1 MDPLP
6 LPALLSQTLVAFII
20 EFDNEAEHRMPHRTT
35 RHGSTDA
42 HAPWLV
48 SMAMWENC
56 MKPLGD
62 EEITIRELVRRAR
75 AVTKFVGMKRWGYIA
90 IRPDPSGSK
99 SSADK
104 LVRATPAGRK
114 AQEIWQPLTD
124 VIEHRW
130 QDRFGKREISNL
142 RESLSAVE
150 SQLEIELP
158 DCLPILGYGLFS
170 KGRRYK
176 PRTANRSPNKPH
188 LSAAL
193 SRILLAFALE
203 FESESDLSL
212 AISANVLR
220 VLSEKR
226 VRLRDLPRL
235 TGVSKE
241 AISMAM
247 GILRKQRLAAIEPD
261 PAGGKFRL
269 VRLTASGARRKTRI
283 ASLCRRS
290 NKAGSP
296 ALAKIKSTTFEV
308 HWRNWSATGL
318 PIPRHFSV
326 VLSPIPV
333 AGAPRSQSP
342 KPCPTILWFCI
353 AADFPMAVER
363 LPAIP

>member
-1 MDPLP
+1 MDPRP

-35 RHGSTDA
+35 RQGSTDA

-75 AVTKFVGMKRWGYIA
+75 AVTKFVGMKRWGYIS

-176 PRTANRSPNKPH
+176 PRTASHAPRDLH

-220 VLSEKR
+220 VLNEKG
-226 VRLRDLPRL
+226 VRLSEIPRV

-247 GILRKQRLAAIEPD
+247 GILRKQLLAAIEPD
-261 PAGGKFRL
+261 PAGGKFKL
-269 VRLTASGARRKTRI
+269 VRLTPSGRKAQNAYRKLVQEIEHRWQTRFGEDKIHNLRSSLEKLVGDGSADCSPLFGGLEPYPGSWRASI
-283 ASLCRRS
+283 AKPQALPHYPMVLHRGGFPD
-290 NKAGSP
+290 GS
-296 ALAKIKSTTFEV
+296 
-308 HWRNWSATGL
+308 
-318 PIPRHFSV
+318 
-326 VLSPIPV
+326 
-333 AGAPRSQSP
+333 
-342 KPCPTILWFCI
+342 
-353 AADFPMAVER
+353 
-363 LPAIP
+363 

>member
-1 MDPLP
+1 
-6 LPALLSQTLVAFII
+6 
-20 EFDNEAEHRMPHRTT
+20 
-35 RHGSTDA
+35 
-42 HAPWLV
+42 
-48 SMAMWENC
+48 

-75 AVTKFVGMKRWGYIA
+75 AVTNFRGMKRWGYIA

-114 AQEIWQPLTD
+114 AQEIWHPLTG
-124 VIEHRW
+124 VIEQRW
-130 QDRFGKREISNL
+130 QERLGKREISNL

-150 SQLEIELP
+150 SRLEIELP

-176 PRTANRSPNKPH
+176 PRTASQPPRDLH

-220 VLSEKR
+220 VLSEKG

-247 GILRKQRLAAIEPD
+247 GILRKQRLATIEPD
-261 PAGGKFRL
+261 PADSKFKL
-269 VRLTASGARRKTRI
+269 VRLTASGRKAQNAHRKLVQEIEQRWQPRFGEDKIHDLRSSLEKLVGDGTADPSPLFRGLEPYPGGWRASI
-283 ASLCRRS
+283 AKPETLPHYPMVLHRGGFPG
-290 NKAGSP
+290 GS
-296 ALAKIKSTTFEV
+296 
-308 HWRNWSATGL
+308 
-318 PIPRHFSV
+318 
-326 VLSPIPV
+326 
-333 AGAPRSQSP
+333 
-342 KPCPTILWFCI
+342 
-353 AADFPMAVER
+353 
-363 LPAIP
+363 